1 MTARITNTAGS
12 PIKGRGTSSNPDGR
26 YEAWTREPI
35 CDDPAFGAP
44 RDEKPITWV
53 TRQAARSIVTRNDS
67 PDIPFERSLNPFAGC
82 EHGCIYCYARPSHAY
97 LGLSPGIDFET
108 RIVAK
113 TNAAELLAAELSAPG
128 YVCKPITVG
137 GNTDPYQPA
146 ERALRIT
153 RSVIEVL
160 SACSHPFSIITKSAL
175 IERDIDLMAPMAQ
188 QGLVHACVSIT
199 NWDPEL
205 ARKLEPRASAPFRRM
220 QAIRR
225 LSSAGIAVTVMVAP
239 VIPFITD
246 RHIEEILER
255 ARDAGATSAGYVLLR
270 LPLEVAPLFRD
281 WLDTHYPL
289 KARHVM
295 SLMQQMHGGKDYDA
309 RWGMRQRG
317 AGPFAQL
324 IAQRFEIACKRLGLG
339 ARESRLDTTRF
350 TPPWAATQL
359 KLF

>member
-1 MTARITNTAGS
+1 MTARVSPNTGQ

-26 YEAWTREPI
+26 YEAWTREP
-35 CDDPAFGAP
+35 DHEAFALDRP
-44 RDEKPITWV
+44 DIEKPVTWI
-53 TRQAARSIVTRNDS
+53 TRQSARSIITHNDS

-97 LGLSPGIDFET
+97 LGLSPGVDFET
-108 RIVAK
+108 RIFAK
-113 TNAAELLAAELSAPG
+113 TNAAELLASELSARG
-128 YVCKPITVG
+128 YACKPITIG

-146 ERALRIT
+146 ERELRIT

-160 SACSHPFSIITKSAL
+160 SACSHPFSIITKNAL
-175 IERDIDLMAPMAQ
+175 IERDIDLMAPMARK
-188 QGLVHACVSIT
+188 GLTHACVSIT
-199 NWDPEL
+199 NWDITL

-220 QAIRR
+220 QTISR
-225 LSSAGIAVTVMVAP
+225 LAGAGIPVTVMVAP

-246 RHIEEILER
+246 PHFEEILER

-270 LPLEVAPLFRD
+270 LPLEVAPLFRE
-281 WLDTHYPL
+281 WLDVHYPL

-295 SLMQQMHGGKDYDA
+295 SLMQQMRGGRDYDA

-317 AGPFAQL
+317 MGPFAQL
-324 IAQRFEIACKRLGLG
+324 IAQRFELACKRLGLG
-339 ARESRLDTTRF
+339 ARESRLDTSQF
-350 TPPWAATQL
+350 TPPWAAAQL